1 MSTERE
7 TPCMDES
14 DVANERIAAIV
25 ADRNALLAECEA
37 WRLAALNTSICVAG
51 TDLSTPEKYLAAQ
64 AAAITAKLD
73 ELIALKARLEKP

>member
-1 MSTERE
+1 
-7 TPCMDES
+7 MDES